1 MMFRVVFRISVSNI
15 KMVRL
20 TRKKTKKRTQPLWM
34 VRFKFPTK
42 PEFQKSL
49 HPAIMVRLQP
59 ASR

>member
-1 MMFRVVFRISVSNI
+1 LPEERENARQALE
-15 KMVRL
+15 KQ
-20 TRKKTKKRTQPLWM
+20 KKRTQPLWM